1 MKSIQFPNMLSS
13 SSTNV
18 TRTNL
23 QSTMQNLLALIG
35 SERGELTGDPQYGI
49 AIKRY
54 VFEQNSFILRDIIID
69 ELYTQISTFI
79 PQVIINRKDIEIR
92 QNGNG
97 RRARLEATIKVI
109 NRLDFTTNTF
119 DLVLFNNEEQLT

>member
-1 MKSIQFPNMLSS
+1 MVSISFPKMFNS

-18 TRTNL
+18 TKTNL
-23 QSTMQNLLALIG
+23 QATMQNILALLG
-35 SERGELTGDPQYGI
+35 SEKREFISDPDYGV

-54 VFEQNSFILRDIIID
+54 MFEQNNYILKDIIID
-69 ELYTQISTFI
+69 EIYTQLSIFI
-79 PQVIINRKDIEIR
+79 PQIIVNRKDITIK

-97 RRARLEATIKVI
+97 KRARLEATIKVT

-119 DLVLFNNEEQLT
+119 DLVLFNNEE